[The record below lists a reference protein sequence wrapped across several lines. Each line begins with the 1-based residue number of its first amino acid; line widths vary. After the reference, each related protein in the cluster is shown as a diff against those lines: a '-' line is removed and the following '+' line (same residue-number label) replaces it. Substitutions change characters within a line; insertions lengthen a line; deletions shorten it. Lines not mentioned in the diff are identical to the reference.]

1 MSWACQHVSHF
12 ELNMFQLSVDCI
24 KLTVVHVVMQQHSTL
39 FKSKCSP
46 VLSSSCIS
54 SLLYWEKLLA
64 AAPQIRRFNPYYPA
78 QRNYCCPGTA
88 ESKEKTEWKP
98 WHLYSQKQSSA
109 RETIL
114 LFLEQAR
121 IHQVF
126 CILHSSGILMST
138 PSSKRRYPFTASC
151 QCDVAPRRAQTIPQ
165 HHLILNCNPLH
176 TTDPG

>member
-1 MSWACQHVSHF
+1 
-12 ELNMFQLSVDCI
+12 
-24 KLTVVHVVMQQHSTL
+24 MQ
-39 FKSKCSP
+39 P
-46 VLSSSCIS
+46 SCIS

-64 AAPQIRRFNPYYPA
+64 DAPQIRRFNPYYPA

-88 ESKEKTEWKP
+88 EGKEKTEWKP

-109 RETIL
+109 RATIL

-165 HHLILNCNPLH
+165 HHLIFFKLQSASHNRSWVAILPESRK
-176 TTDPG
+176 TSSPRPVEKDPSPSQK